1 MENITQGHWIFAGVF
16 AIVFIIGITSAYIK
30 DAKIHEIHYK
40 GFYVFFAALIICVFL
55 LFVFK
60 DLLR

>member
-1 MENITQGHWIFAGVF
+1 MENITQGHWIFAGLF
-16 AIVFIIGITSAYIK
+16 AIVFIFGIGAAYIK
-30 DAKIHEIHYK
+30 DAKIHKIHYK

-60 DLLR
+60 DFLR